1 QLLVTFN
8 ATEADYPQQ
17 QTIHGL
23 FEEQVQR
30 TPDAVA
36 VIRGGQRLTYHALNE
51 RANRLAHYLRKQGVK
66 PDSRVAICVERG
78 IDMVVGLLAILKA
91 GGGYVPLDP

>member
-1 QLLVTFN
+1 QLSILPALEREQLLEAFN
-8 ATEADYPQQ
+8 ATEADYSRQ

-36 VIRGGQRLTYHALNE
+36 VIHGEQRLTYRALNE
-51 RANRLAHYLRKQGVK
+51 RANRLAHYLRKQGVE
-66 PDSRVAICVERG
+66 PDSREAI
-78 IDMVVGLLAILKA
+78 
-91 GGGYVPLDP
+91 